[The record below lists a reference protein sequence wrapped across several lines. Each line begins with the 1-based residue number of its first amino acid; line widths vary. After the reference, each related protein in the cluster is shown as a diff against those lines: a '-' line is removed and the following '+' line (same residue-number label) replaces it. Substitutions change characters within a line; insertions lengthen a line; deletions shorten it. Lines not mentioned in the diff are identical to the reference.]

1 MSARSFSRL
10 FLLSLLNLLLLS
22 GCAVKGSVRLD
33 PREPEQLIFESKVLV
48 SEDLDPPA
56 VPKPEAPAAPA
67 EREQKRPDTSEDEM
81 VGPETKAEDKP
92 LKRVDEPLTREELI
106 QKLTRPIYFALDDAS
121 LSDQQKE
128 QLKQLASFL
137 LAPENERLNLRIEGH
152 CDDRGT
158 REYNFALGERRA
170 AVISQ
175 QLRTSGFPKD
185 RLKTISY
192 GKERLAYSGISEFAR
207 ARNRRGELILKPVFE
222 PAS

>member
-1 MSARSFSRL
+1 MSARSFPRL
-10 FLLSLLNLLLLS
+10 FLLSLLNLLLLA

-33 PREPEQLIFESKVLV
+33 PREPEQLIFETKVLV

-67 EREQKRPDTSEDEM
+67 EQEQKNPDTSEDEM
-81 VGPETKAEDKP
+81 VSLETKAEA
-92 LKRVDEPLTREELI
+92 EPLTREELI
-106 QKLTRPIYFALDDAS
+106 EKLTQPIYFALDDAS
-121 LSDQQKE
+121 LSEQQKE

-137 LAPENERLNLRIEGH
+137 LASENKRLNLRIEGH

>member
-1 MSARSFSRL
+1 MSARSFPRL
-10 FLLSLLNLLLLS
+10 FLLSLLNLLLLA

-33 PREPEQLIFESKVLV
+33 PREPEQLIFESEVLV

-56 VPKPEAPAAPA
+56 VPKPEAPAAPT
-67 EREQKRPDTSEDEM
+67 EQEQKHPDTSEDEM
-81 VGPETKAEDKP
+81 VSLETKAEA
-92 LKRVDEPLTREELI
+92 EPLTREELI
-106 QKLTRPIYFALDDAS
+106 EKLTRPIYFALDDAS

-207 ARNRRGELILKPVFE
+207 AQNRRGELILKPVFE

>member
-1 MSARSFSRL
+1 MSARSFPQL
-10 FLLSLLNLLLLS
+10 FLLSLLNLLLLA

-33 PREPEQLIFESKVLV
+33 PREPEQLIFESEVVV

-56 VPKPEAPAAPA
+56 VPKTEAPAAPA
-67 EREQKRPDTSEDEM
+67 EQEQKHPNTSEDEM
-81 VGPETKAEDKP
+81 LSLETKAEA
-92 LKRVDEPLTREELI
+92 EPLTREELI
-106 QKLTRPIYFALDDAS
+106 EKLTRPIYFALDDAS

-222 PAS
+222 PASKAQD

>member
-1 MSARSFSRL
+1 MSARSFHQL
-10 FLLSLLNLLLLS
+10 LLLSLLNLLLLA

-33 PREPEQLIFESKVLV
+33 PREPKQLIFESEVVV

-67 EREQKRPDTSEDEM
+67 EREQKPPDASEDEM
-81 VGPETKAEDKP
+81 LSLETKAEA
-92 LKRVDEPLTREELI
+92 EPLTREELI
-106 QKLTRPIYFALDDAS
+106 EKLTRPIYFALDDAR

>member
-1 MSARSFSRL
+1 MSARSFPQL
-10 FLLSLLNLLLLS
+10 FLLSLLNLLLLA

-33 PREPEQLIFESKVLV
+33 PREPEQLIFESEVLV
-48 SEDLDPPA
+48 SEDSDPPA
-56 VPKPEAPAAPA
+56 MPKPEAPAAPA
-67 EREQKRPDTSEDEM
+67 EREQKHPDTSEDET
-81 VGPETKAEDKP
+81 VSLETKAEA
-92 LKRVDEPLTREELI
+92 EPLTREELI
-106 QKLTRPIYFALDDAS
+106 EKLTRPIYFALDDAS

-175 QLRTSGFPKD
+175 QLRKSGFPKD

-207 ARNRRGELILKPVFE
+207 ARNRRSELILKPVFE

>member
-1 MSARSFSRL
+1 MSARSFPRL
-10 FLLSLLNLLLLS
+10 FLLSLLNLLLLA

-33 PREPEQLIFESKVLV
+33 PREAEQLIFEREVVV

-56 VPKPEAPAAPA
+56 VPKPEAPDVPA
-67 EREQKRPDTSEDEM
+67 EEEQKHPDISDDEM
-81 VGPETKAEDKP
+81 VRLETKAEA
-92 LKRVDEPLTREELI
+92 EPLTREELI
-106 QKLTRPIYFALDDAS
+106 EKLTRPIYFALDDAS
-121 LSDQQKE
+121 LSNQQKK

-207 ARNRRGELILKPVFE
+207 ARNRRGELILKPDFE

>member
-1 MSARSFSRL
+1 MSARSFTQL
-10 FLLSLLNLLLLS
+10 FLLSLLNLLLLA

-33 PREPEQLIFESKVLV
+33 PREPEQLIFESEVLV

-56 VPKPEAPAAPA
+56 VPKPEAPEAPA
-67 EREQKRPDTSEDEM
+67 EREEKNSDTSEDEK
-81 VGPETKAEDKP
+81 VNLETKAEA
-92 LKRVDEPLTREELI
+92 EPLTREELI
-106 QKLTRPIYFALDDAS
+106 EKLTRPIYFALDDAS
-121 LSDQQKE
+121 LSNQQKK

-192 GKERLAYSGISEFAR
+192 GKESLAYSGISEFAR
-207 ARNRRGELILKPVFE
+207 ARNRRGELILKPDFE

>member
-1 MSARSFSRL
+1 MSARSFPRL
-10 FLLSLLNLLLLS
+10 FLLSLLNLLLLA

-33 PREPEQLIFESKVLV
+33 PREPEQLIFESEVLV
-48 SEDLDPPA
+48 SEDLDLPA

-67 EREQKRPDTSEDEM
+67 VREQKHPDTPEDEM
-81 VGPETKAEDKP
+81 LSLETKAEA
-92 LKRVDEPLTREELI
+92 EPLTREELI
-106 QKLTRPIYFALDDAS
+106 EKLTRPIYFALDDAS

>member
-1 MSARSFSRL
+1 MSARSYTRL
-10 FLLSLLNLLLLS
+10 FLLSLLNLLLLA

-33 PREPEQLIFESKVLV
+33 PSEPEQRVFESEVLV

-67 EREQKRPDTSEDEM
+67 EREQKQPDTSEDKI
-81 VGPETKAEDKP
+81 VSLETKAEDKP
-92 LKRVDEPLTREELI
+92 LTREELI
-106 QKLTRPIYFALDDAS
+106 KKLTRPIYFALDDAS

>member
-1 MSARSFSRL
+1 MSARSFPQL
-10 FLLSLLNLLLLS
+10 FLLSLLNLLLLA

-33 PREPEQLIFESKVLV
+33 PREPEQLIFESEVLV

-56 VPKPEAPAAPA
+56 VPKPETPDEPA
-67 EREQKRPDTSEDEM
+67 EQEQKHPDTSDDEM
-81 VGPETKAEDKP
+81 VRLETKAEA
-92 LKRVDEPLTREELI
+92 EPLTREDLI
-106 QKLTRPIYFALDDAS
+106 EKLTRPIYFALDDAS

-128 QLKQLASFL
+128 QLKQLANFL
-137 LAPENERLNLRIEGH
+137 LAPENERLNLRIEGP

-207 ARNRRGELILKPVFE
+207 DRNRRGELILKPVFE

>member
-1 MSARSFSRL
+1 M
-10 FLLSLLNLLLLS
+10 LSLLNLLLLA

-33 PREPEQLIFESKVLV
+33 PREPEQVIFESEVLV
-48 SEDLDPPA
+48 SKDLDPPA
-56 VPKPEAPAAPA
+56 APKPEAPTVPA
-67 EREQKRPDTSEDEM
+67 EREQKHPDTSEDEM
-81 VGPETKAEDKP
+81 VSLETEADAEA
-92 LKRVDEPLTREELI
+92 EPLSREELI
-106 QKLTRPIYFALDDAS
+106 EKLTRPIYFALDDAS

-170 AVISQ
+170 AVIAQ

>member
-1 MSARSFSRL
+1 MSARSFPRL
-10 FLLSLLNLLLLS
+10 FLLSLLNLLLLA

-33 PREPEQLIFESKVLV
+33 PREPEQLIFESEVLV

-56 VPKPEAPAAPA
+56 VPKPEAPEAPA
-67 EREQKRPDTSEDEM
+67 EREEKNSDTSEDEK
-81 VGPETKAEDKP
+81 VNLETKAEA
-92 LKRVDEPLTREELI
+92 EPLTREELI
-106 QKLTRPIYFALDDAS
+106 EKLTRPIYFALDDAS

-170 AVISQ
+170 AVISK
-175 QLRTSGFPKD
+175 QLRTSGFPKS

>member
-1 MSARSFSRL
+1 MSARSFPRL
-10 FLLSLLNLLLLS
+10 LLLSLLNLLLFA

-33 PREPEQLIFESKVLV
+33 PREPEQLIFESEVLV

-67 EREQKRPDTSEDEM
+67 EREQNHPVTSEDEK
-81 VGPETKAEDKP
+81 VNLETKAEA
-92 LKRVDEPLTREELI
+92 EPLTREELI
-106 QKLTRPIYFALDDAS
+106 EKLTRPIYFALDDAS
-121 LSDQQKE
+121 LSEQQKE

-175 QLRTSGFPKD
+175 QMRTSGFPKD

>member
-1 MSARSFSRL
+1 MSARSFPRL
-10 FLLSLLNLLLLS
+10 FLLSLLNLLLLA

-33 PREPEQLIFESKVLV
+33 PREPQQLIFESEVLV

-56 VPKPEAPAAPA
+56 VPKPEAPGTPA
-67 EREQKRPDTSEDEM
+67 EREQKSPDTSEDEK
-81 VGPETKAEDKP
+81 VSHETKAEA
-92 LKRVDEPLTREELI
+92 EPLTREELI
-106 QKLTRPIYFALDDAS
+106 KKLTQPIYFALDDAS

-170 AVISQ
+170 AVISK

-207 ARNRRGELILKPVFE
+207 ARNRRGELILKPLFE

>member
-1 MSARSFSRL
+1 MSARSFSQL
-10 FLLSLLNLLLLS
+10 FLLSLLNLLLLA

-33 PREPEQLIFESKVLV
+33 PREPEQLIFESEVLV

-56 VPKPEAPAAPA
+56 VPKPEAPEAPA
-67 EREQKRPDTSEDEM
+67 EREEKNSDTSEDEK
-81 VGPETKAEDKP
+81 VNLETKAEA
-92 LKRVDEPLTREELI
+92 EPLTRKELI
-106 QKLTRPIYFALDDAS
+106 EKLTRPIYFALDDAS

>member
-1 MSARSFSRL
+1 MSARSFHQL
-10 FLLSLLNLLLLS
+10 LLLSLLNLLLLA

-33 PREPEQLIFESKVLV
+33 PREPKQLIFESEVVV

-56 VPKPEAPAAPA
+56 APKPEAPAAPA
-67 EREQKRPDTSEDEM
+67 EREQKPPDASEDEM
-81 VGPETKAEDKP
+81 LSLETKAEA
-92 LKRVDEPLTREELI
+92 EPLTREELI
-106 QKLTRPIYFALDDAS
+106 EKLTRPIYFALDDAR

>member
-1 MSARSFSRL
+1 M
-10 FLLSLLNLLLLS
+10 
-22 GCAVKGSVRLD
+22 
-33 PREPEQLIFESKVLV
+33 
-48 SEDLDPPA
+48 
-56 VPKPEAPAAPA
+56 
-67 EREQKRPDTSEDEM
+67 
-81 VGPETKAEDKP
+81 
-92 LKRVDEPLTREELI
+92 
-106 QKLTRPIYFALDDAS
+106 
-121 LSDQQKE
+121 SDQQKE

-170 AVISQ
+170 AVISK
-175 QLRTSGFPKD
+175 QLRKSGFPKD

>member
-1 MSARSFSRL
+1 MSARSFPRL
-10 FLLSLLNLLLLS
+10 FLLSLLNLLLLA

-33 PREPEQLIFESKVLV
+33 PREPEQPIFESEVLV

-56 VPKPEAPAAPA
+56 VPKPEAPA
-67 EREQKRPDTSEDEM
+67 EQEQKPNTSEDEM
-81 VGPETKAEDKP
+81 VSLETKAEAEA
-92 LKRVDEPLTREELI
+92 EPLTREELI
-106 QKLTRPIYFALDDAS
+106 EKFTRPIYFALDDAS

-137 LAPENERLNLRIEGH
+137 LASENERLNLRIEGH

-185 RLKTISY
+185 RLKSISY

>member
-1 MSARSFSRL
+1 MSARSFPRL
-10 FLLSLLNLLLLS
+10 FLLSLLNLLLLA

-33 PREPEQLIFESKVLV
+33 PREPEQLIFESEVLV

-56 VPKPEAPAAPA
+56 APKPEAPAAPA
-67 EREQKRPDTSEDEM
+67 EQEQKHPDTSEDEM
-81 VGPETKAEDKP
+81 VSLETKAEA
-92 LKRVDEPLTREELI
+92 EPLTREELI
-106 QKLTRPIYFALDDAS
+106 EKLTRPIYFALDDAS

>member
-1 MSARSFSRL
+1 MSARSFPRL
-10 FLLSLLNLLLLS
+10 FLLGTLNLLLLA

-33 PREPEQLIFESKVLV
+33 PREPEQLIFESEVLV
-48 SEDLDPPA
+48 SEDFNPPA
-56 VPKPEAPAAPA
+56 VPKPEAPA
-67 EREQKRPDTSEDEM
+67 EQEQTDPNTPEDEM
-81 VGPETKAEDKP
+81 ANLEAKVE
-92 LKRVDEPLTREELI
+92 DEPLTREKFIEN
-106 QKLTRPIYFALDDAS
+106 LTRSIYFALDDAS
-121 LSDQQKE
+121 LSDPQKE

-170 AVISQ
+170 AVIAQ
-175 QLRTSGFPKD
+175 HLRASGLPKD

-222 PAS
+222 PANQEQN

>member
-1 MSARSFSRL
+1 MSARSFPRL
-10 FLLSLLNLLLLS
+10 FLLSLLNLLLLA

-33 PREPEQLIFESKVLV
+33 PREPEQLIFESEVLV

-67 EREQKRPDTSEDEM
+67 EQEQKHPDTSEDEM
-81 VGPETKAEDKP
+81 VSLETKAEA
-92 LKRVDEPLTREELI
+92 EPLTREELI
-106 QKLTRPIYFALDDAS
+106 EKLTRPIYFALDDAS

>member
-1 MSARSFSRL
+1 MSARSFPQL
-10 FLLSLLNLLLLS
+10 FLLSLLNLLLLA

-33 PREPEQLIFESKVLV
+33 PREPEQLIFESEVLV

-67 EREQKRPDTSEDEM
+67 EQEQKHPDTSDDEM
-81 VGPETKAEDKP
+81 VSLETKAEA
-92 LKRVDEPLTREELI
+92 EPLTREELI
-106 QKLTRPIYFALDDAS
+106 EKLTRPIYFALDDAS

>member
-1 MSARSFSRL
+1 MSARSFPRL
-10 FLLSLLNLLLLS
+10 FLLSLLNLLLLA

-48 SEDLDPPA
+48 SKDLDPPA
-56 VPKPEAPAAPA
+56 VLKPEAPAAPT
-67 EREQKRPDTSEDEM
+67 EREQKHLDTSEDEM
-81 VGPETKAEDKP
+81 VSLETKAEA
-92 LKRVDEPLTREELI
+92 EPLTREELI
-106 QKLTRPIYFALDDAS
+106 EKFTRPIYFALDDAS
-121 LSDQQKE
+121 LSDQQKD

-175 QLRTSGFPKD
+175 QLRTSGFPKE

>member
-1 MSARSFSRL
+1 MSARSFPRL
-10 FLLSLLNLLLLS
+10 FLLSLLNLLLLA

-33 PREPEQLIFESKVLV
+33 PREPEQPIFESEVLV

-56 VPKPEAPAAPA
+56 VPKPEAPEAPA
-67 EREQKRPDTSEDEM
+67 EREEKNSDTSEDEK
-81 VGPETKAEDKP
+81 VNLETKAEA
-92 LKRVDEPLTREELI
+92 EPLTREELI
-106 QKLTRPIYFALDDAS
+106 EKLTRPIYFALDDAS

-207 ARNRRGELILKPVFE
+207 ARNRRGELILKPDFE

>member
-1 MSARSFSRL
+1 MSARSFLQL
-10 FLLSLLNLLLLS
+10 FLLSLLNLLLLA

-33 PREPEQLIFESKVLV
+33 PREPKQLIFESEVLV

-56 VPKPEAPAAPA
+56 VPKPEAPEAPA
-67 EREQKRPDTSEDEM
+67 EREEKNSDTSEDEK
-81 VGPETKAEDKP
+81 VNLETKAEA
-92 LKRVDEPLTREELI
+92 EPLTREELI
-106 QKLTRPIYFALDDAS
+106 EKLTQPIYFALDDAS

-207 ARNRRGELILKPVFE
+207 DRNRRGELILKPDFE

>member
-1 MSARSFSRL
+1 MSARSFPQL
-10 FLLSLLNLLLLS
+10 FLLNLLSLLLLA

-33 PREPEQLIFESKVLV
+33 PREPEQLIFESEVLV
-48 SEDLDPPA
+48 SEDLDLPA
-56 VPKPEAPAAPA
+56 VPKPKAPAAPT
-67 EREQKRPDTSEDEM
+67 EQEQKHPDTSEDEM
-81 VGPETKAEDKP
+81 VSLETKAEA
-92 LKRVDEPLTREELI
+92 EPLTREELI
-106 QKLTRPIYFALDDAS
+106 ENLTRPIYFALDDAS

-207 ARNRRGELILKPVFE
+207 ARNRRGELILKPDFE

>member
-1 MSARSFSRL
+1 MSARSFPQL
-10 FLLSLLNLLLLS
+10 FLLNLLNLLLLA

-33 PREPEQLIFESKVLV
+33 PREPEQLIFESEVLV

-67 EREQKRPDTSEDEM
+67 EQEQQHPDTSGDEM
-81 VGPETKAEDKP
+81 VSLETKAEA
-92 LKRVDEPLTREELI
+92 EPLTREELI
-106 QKLTRPIYFALDDAS
+106 EKLTRPIYFALDDAS

>member
-1 MSARSFSRL
+1 MSARSFPRL
-10 FLLSLLNLLLLS
+10 FLLSLLNLLLLA

-33 PREPEQLIFESKVLV
+33 PREPEQLIFESEVLV

-56 VPKPEAPAAPA
+56 LPKPEAPAAPA
-67 EREQKRPDTSEDEM
+67 EREQKQPDTSEDEM
-81 VGPETKAEDKP
+81 VSLETKAEA
-92 LKRVDEPLTREELI
+92 EPLTREELI
-106 QKLTRPIYFALDDAS
+106 EKLTRPIYFALDDAS

>member
-1 MSARSFSRL
+1 MSARSFPRL
-10 FLLSLLNLLLLS
+10 FLLSLLNLLLLA

-33 PREPEQLIFESKVLV
+33 PREPEQLIFESEVLV

-56 VPKPEAPAAPA
+56 VPKPEAPEAPA
-67 EREQKRPDTSEDEM
+67 EREEKNSDTSEDEM
-81 VGPETKAEDKP
+81 VNLETKAEA
-92 LKRVDEPLTREELI
+92 EPLTREELI
-106 QKLTRPIYFALDDAS
+106 EKLTRPIYFALDDAS

>member
-1 MSARSFSRL
+1 MSARSFSQL
-10 FLLSLLNLLLLS
+10 FLLSILNLLLLA

-33 PREPEQLIFESKVLV
+33 PREPDQVIFESDVLV
-48 SEDLDPPA
+48 YEDSDPPA
-56 VPKPEAPAAPA
+56 VPKPEAPAPPA
-67 EREQKRPDTSEDEM
+67 EREQKNPDTSEDEM
-81 VGPETKAEDKP
+81 ISLETTAEA
-92 LKRVDEPLTREELI
+92 EPLTREELI
-106 QKLTRPIYFALDDAS
+106 KKLTRPIYFALDDAS

-137 LAPENERLNLRIEGH
+137 LALENERLNLRIEGH

>member
-1 MSARSFSRL
+1 MSARSFPRL
-10 FLLSLLNLLLLS
+10 FLLSLLNLLLLA

-33 PREPEQLIFESKVLV
+33 PREPEQLIFESEVLV

-81 VGPETKAEDKP
+81 VSLETKAEA
-92 LKRVDEPLTREELI
+92 EPLTREELI
-106 QKLTRPIYFALDDAS
+106 EKLTRPIYFALDDAS

>member
-1 MSARSFSRL
+1 MSARSFPQL
-10 FLLSLLNLLLLS
+10 LLLSLLNLLLLA
-22 GCAVKGSVRLD
+22 GCAIKGSVRLD
-33 PREPEQLIFESKVLV
+33 PREPEQVIFESEVLV
-48 SEDLDPPA
+48 SEDFNPPA
-56 VPKPEAPAAPA
+56 APKPEAPAAPA
-67 EREQKRPDTSEDEM
+67 EQVQNQPDTSEDEM
-81 VGPETKAEDKP
+81 VSLETKVEA
-92 LKRVDEPLTREELI
+92 EPLTREELI
-106 QKLTRPIYFALDDAS
+106 EKLTRPIYFALDDAS